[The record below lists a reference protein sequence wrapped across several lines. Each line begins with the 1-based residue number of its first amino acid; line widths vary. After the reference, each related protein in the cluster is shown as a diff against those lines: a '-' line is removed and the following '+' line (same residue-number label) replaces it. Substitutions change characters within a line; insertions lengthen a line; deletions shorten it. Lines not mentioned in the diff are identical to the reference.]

1 MSQSDEFQARLQ
13 TIEELRARGIDP
25 YPLRSAPTHTAQ
37 RVRAMLEEREGDRV
51 DVAGRIV
58 GQVRNLGKLA
68 FMHLQDGSGRI
79 QLVVQRNVVSSEDWE
94 LFKSLHAADFVEA
107 AGETFRTKTGE
118 PSIRVERLT
127 LLSKALRPLPEKWHG
142 LDDVETRYR
151 QRYLDLIVNE
161 EARRVFE
168 LRARFVGYVRRYLDG
183 HGFMEVETP
192 VLQPLYG
199 GGAARPFQTHFNAL
213 DEDLY
218 LRIALELYLK
228 RLIIGGIDR
237 VYEIGKVF
245 RNEGFSRQ
253 NNPEFTM
260 LELYQAYAD
269 YHDMMEHCEQIVS
282 GAAQELLG
290 TTVVQYAGHE
300 IDLKAP
306 WLRLPMLEA
315 IQQHSGIDVRAHPS
329 QADLY
334 AAAGRA
340 GVELAIDTP
349 RAKIVDELVKRF
361 VEPHLIQPTH
371 LIDYPVEMSPLAK
384 RKPGAEDLVERF
396 ESYIAG
402 VEISNAFTELN
413 DPLDQRAR
421 FEQQQA
427 DRAEGDEEAHTF
439 DADFLLALEHGMPP
453 TGGMG
458 IGIDRVAMALS
469 GAPSIRDVV
478 LFPHMRRSEG

>member
-1 MSQSDEFQARLQ
+1 
-13 TIEELRARGIDP
+13 
-25 YPLRSAPTHTAQ
+25 
-37 RVRAMLEEREGDRV
+37 
-51 DVAGRIV
+51 
-58 GQVRNLGKLA
+58 
-68 FMHLQDGSGRI
+68 
-79 QLVVQRNVVSSEDWE
+79 VVSLLRRSLED
-94 LFKSLHAADFVEA
+94 KGFV
-107 AGETFRTKTGE
+107 
-118 PSIRVERLT
+118 
-127 LLSKALRPLPEKWHG
+127 
-142 LDDVETRYR
+142 
-151 QRYLDLIVNE
+151 
-161 EARRVFE
+161 
-168 LRARFVGYVRRYLDG
+168 
-183 HGFMEVETP
+183 EVETP
-192 VLQPLYG
+192 VLHAIP
-199 GGAARPFQTHFNAL
+199 GGATAKPFVTHHNAL
-213 DEDLY
+213 DTDLY
-218 LRIALELYLK
+218 LRIAIELHLK
-228 RLIIGGIDR
+228 RLVVGGMER
-237 VYEIGKVF
+237 VFEIGRVF
-245 RNEGFSRQ
+245 RNEGLSPRHQ
-253 NNPEFTM
+253 PEFTM

-306 WLRLPMLEA
+306 WPRLPMLEA
-315 IQQHSGIDVRAHPS
+315 IQQYGGIDVRAHPN

-384 RKPGAEDLVERF
+384 RKPGADDLVERF

-458 IGIDRVAMALS
+458 IGIDRVTMALS